1 MQKILKYLPLF
12 SALLI
17 LIGYL
22 NYFSFYKSFD
32 IEISSYLTT
41 GELLLSFLPLTVP
54 ILIILL
60 FFFFMLTG
68 VLVTLSFKKDKQ
80 IDDSDDDSVSL
91 TLFFHTIKRLLDDL
105 KNKKLSKF
113 YKIGFFP
120 VYIIALI
127 IGLFFIA
134 FFSFYLFTIVEYT
147 ISGNSEFK
155 IPALILIL
163 SSLLWI
169 PLIFDLINRI
179 YNNPNKDTLQNL
191 KFGFV
196 LFIFITLVVITNKE
210 SAFKIKHGQPKYN
223 VTLELPDSTIK
234 TDSNFVFIGKTKDYL
249 FLRNLKEDRNVIFS
263 STNIKRLEIKKN

>member
-22 NYFSFYKSFD
+22 NYYSFYKCFD

-68 VLVTLSFKKDKQ
+68 VLVALPFKKDKE
-80 IDDSDDDSVSL
+80 IDDSGDDIVSL
-91 TLFFHTIKRLLDDL
+91 TLFFHSLKRLSDDL
-105 KNKKLSKF
+105 KNDKLSKF
-113 YKIGFFP
+113 YKVGFFP
-120 VYIIALI
+120 VHVISLI

-134 FFSFYLFTIVEYT
+134 FFGFYLFTIVEYT
-147 ISGNSEFK
+147 ILGNSEFK

-169 PLIFDLINRI
+169 PLIFDIINRI

-210 SAFKIKHGQPKYN
+210 SAFNIKHGRPKYN
-223 VTLELPDSTIK
+223 ITMELADSTINSD
-234 TDSNFVFIGKTKDYL
+234 TTFVFLGKTKDYL
-249 FLRNLKEDRNVIFS
+249 FLRDLKENKNVMY
-263 STNIKRLEIKKN
+263 STTYIKRLELKKN